1 MRLTDL
7 LDADA
12 RIAAGAPDGVEI
24 TGMTADSRAVE
35 PGFLFAALS
44 GFATDGRHFI
54 DDAIARGAAV
64 LLVPPDVVVPET
76 GAGVCV
82 LVDEAP
88 RRRLALLA
96 AGFHQPQPETVV
108 AVTGTNGKTSVAT
121 FARQI
126 WAAMGHDAASIGT
139 LGIEQSSGRRA
150 GALTTPDAVTL
161 HRELAALAA
170 AGTQWTAIEASSHGL
185 AQYRLDGVRLAA
197 AGFTNLSRDHLD
209 YHVSFED
216 YRAAKRRLFDELLP
230 EGATAVLN
238 ADSPEVGPI
247 AEACVERGCPI
258 IDYGLAAGELRVVA
272 CAPDGDG
279 QVVEL
284 VAFGHA
290 MQIRLDLAGGFQVA
304 NALCAV
310 GLVIGSGDDWEAAI
324 EALETLQAPPG
335 RLQLA
340 ARGPQ
345 GAPIYV
351 DYAHT
356 PDALAHALAALK
368 PHAKAA
374 LAVVFGCGGDRD
386 PGKRPLMGE
395 TACRLADRV
404 IVTDDNPRSEDAAA
418 IRREVLA
425 GCPGAREIGDRGEAI
440 HVAISDLADGDVLVI
455 AGKGHETG
463 QIVGATVRPFD
474 DVQVVRDAA
483 RALGG
488 IAA

>member
-1 MRLTDL
+1 MPPDAVVRET
-7 LDADA
+7 DAD
-12 RIAAGAPDGVEI
+12 
-24 TGMTADSRAVE
+24 
-35 PGFLFAALS
+35 
-44 GFATDGRHFI
+44 
-54 DDAIARGAAV
+54 
-64 LLVPPDVVVPET
+64 
-76 GAGVCV
+76 VCV

-96 AGFHQPQPETVV
+96 AGFHKPQPETVV

-126 WAAMGHDAASIGT
+126 WAATGRDAASIGT
-139 LGIEQSSGRRA
+139 LGIERSSGRRA

-170 AGTQWTAIEASSHGL
+170 SGTQRVAIEASSHGL
-185 AQYRLDGVRLAA
+185 AQHRLDGVRIAA

-209 YHVSFED
+209 YHASFED

-238 ADSPEVGPI
+238 ADSPETGAI
-247 AEACVERGCPI
+247 AEACAARGCPV
-258 IDYGLAAGELRVVA
+258 IDYGLAADEIRVLD

-284 VAFGHA
+284 VVFGHPRES
-290 MQIRLDLAGGFQVA
+290 RLALAGGFQVA
-304 NALCAV
+304 NALCAL
-310 GLVIGSGDDWEAAI
+310 GLVIGTGDDWEAAFA
-324 EALETLQAPPG
+324 ALETLQAPPG

-340 ARGPQ
+340 ARSAH

-395 TACRLADRV
+395 AACRLADRV

-425 GCPGAREIGDRGEAI
+425 GCPRARELGDRAEAI
-440 HVAISDLADGDVLVI
+440 HVAIAELADGDILVI

-463 QIVGATVRPFD
+463 QIIGDTVRPFD
-474 DVQVVRDAA
+474 DAETARAVA